1 MFDGAV
7 GVAAERVGA
16 VGQGLFDHSLD
27 EAWEMLARGPV
38 GITGEAAGAI
48 VGVGEALGAG
58 LLETPPHVGSGRRAP
73 RSENEDL
80 PPRGWNPPLADGW

>member
-7 GVAAERVGA
+7 GVTLERVEA

-27 EAWEMLARGPV
+27 EVWDILARGPV
-38 GITGEAAGAI
+38 GITGEAASA
-48 VGVGEALGAG
+48 VGVVGEALGAG

-80 PPRGWNPPLADGW
+80 PPRD